1 MFTQKSRF
9 LQFQQRTDNYVANVA
24 NLQIEK
30 IMHCIYIIKQ
40 SRLSLGLFYH
50 AESEFPM
57 VLAQIIYNLAKL
69 NVRK

>member
-1 MFTQKSRF
+1 M
-9 LQFQQRTDNYVANVA
+9 
-24 NLQIEK
+24 
-30 IMHCIYIIKQ
+30 YIVKQ
-40 SRLSLGLFYH
+40 SELFIGSFYH

>member
-1 MFTQKSRF
+1 
-9 LQFQQRTDNYVANVA
+9 
-24 NLQIEK
+24 
-30 IMHCIYIIKQ
+30 MHSMYIIKQ
-40 SRLSLGLFYH
+40 SGIFIGSFYH